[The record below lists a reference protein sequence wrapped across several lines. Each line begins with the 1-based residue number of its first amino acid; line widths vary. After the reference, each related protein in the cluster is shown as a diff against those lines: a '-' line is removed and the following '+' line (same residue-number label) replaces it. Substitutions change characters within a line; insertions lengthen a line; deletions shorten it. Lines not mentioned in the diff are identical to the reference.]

1 MKTIDKREK
10 AQYNICKPNGSFEI
24 GQEAVMRHKSQDI
37 MKKIVKTIEYCWMNE
52 GTSPSIKYIADDLNL
67 SKSTVHAYLVEM
79 SERGLIRYTP
89 GDINTERTVMIS
101 DSNCTAPVCGAV
113 KCGDPQLE
121 EAEILEYVR
130 LPSSIFGKGDMY
142 ILKAKGDSMV
152 DAGIDEGDTVVVE
165 NIQFP
170 EKNDIVVAMD
180 DEGAN
185 TLKRY
190 KGSNKKGQA
199 RLAYE
204 NEERYPGKELLLDS
218 MRIQGIAKF
227 VIKKL

>member
-1 MKTIDKREK
+1 MRYKDQDKI
-10 AQYNICKPNGSFEI
+10 N
-24 GQEAVMRHKSQDI
+24 
-37 MKKIVKTIEYCWMNE
+37 KIVEIIEYWRLKE
-52 GTSPSIKYIADDLNL
+52 GAVPTITQIAADANM
-67 SKSTVHAYLVEM
+67 SRSCVHAYLKEM
-79 SERGLIRYTP
+79 DERGIITYSRRHYDTSRTEMISD
-89 GDINTERTVMIS
+89 DINT
-101 DSNCTAPVCGAV
+101 APIVGSV

-121 EAEILEYVR
+121 EAEIYEYVR
-130 LPSSIFGKGDMY
+130 LPSSIFGNKEMY

-165 NIQFP
+165 NRQCP

-180 DEGAN
+180 EEGAN

-190 KGSNKKGQA
+190 KGTNKKGQA

-204 NEERYPGKELLLDS
+204 NEDRYPGKEILLDS
-218 MRIQGIAKF
+218 MRIQGIARF

>member
-1 MKTIDKREK
+1 MRYKDQEK
-10 AQYNICKPNGSFEI
+10 IN
-24 GQEAVMRHKSQDI
+24 
-37 MKKIVKTIEYCWMNE
+37 KIVEIIEYWRLKE
-52 GTSPSIKYIADDLNL
+52 GAVPTITQIAADANM
-67 SKSTVHAYLVEM
+67 SRSCVHAYLKEM
-79 SERGLIRYTP
+79 DERGIITYSRRHYDTSRTEMISD
-89 GDINTERTVMIS
+89 DINT
-101 DSNCTAPVCGAV
+101 APIVGSV

-121 EAEILEYVR
+121 EAEIYEYVR
-130 LPSSIFGKGDMY
+130 LPSSIFGNKEMY

-165 NIQFP
+165 NRQCP

-180 DEGAN
+180 EEGAN

-190 KGSNKKGQA
+190 KGTNKKGQA

-204 NEERYPGKELLLDS
+204 NEDRYPGKEILLDS
-218 MRIQGIAKF
+218 MRIQGIARF

>member
-1 MKTIDKREK
+1 MRYKDQEK
-10 AQYNICKPNGSFEI
+10 IN
-24 GQEAVMRHKSQDI
+24 
-37 MKKIVKTIEYCWMNE
+37 KIVEIIEYWRLKE
-52 GTSPSIKYIADDLNL
+52 GAVPTITQIAADANM
-67 SKSTVHAYLVEM
+67 SRSCVHAYLKEM
-79 SERGLIRYTP
+79 DERGIITYSRRHYDTSRTEMISD
-89 GDINTERTVMIS
+89 DINT
-101 DSNCTAPVCGAV
+101 APIVGSV

-121 EAEILEYVR
+121 EAEIYEYVR
-130 LPSSIFGKGDMY
+130 LPSSIFGNKEMY

-165 NIQFP
+165 NRQYP

-180 DEGAN
+180 EEGAN

-190 KGSNKKGQA
+190 KGTNKNGQA

-204 NEERYPGKELLLDS
+204 NEDRYPGKEILLDS
-218 MRIQGIAKF
+218 MRIQGIARF